1 MTREIKF
8 RAWVVSLDNGEGEMI
23 DVATAGPSLNDPE
36 RVFDIKGQKYKD
48 DWFTISPL
56 MQYTGLKDKNGVE
69 IYEGDIVKKD
79 TDEQNQD
86 YGEPS
91 QWVTS
96 IKWKDDSSG
105 WGVWDNYINLHGA
118 GMDCYES
125 QWDEEIW
132 DLNQDV
138 ATEEFEVIGNIY
150 ENPELLKL

>member
-69 IYEGDIVKKD
+69 IYEGDIVKYIGQLNPDRYKLFII
-79 TDEQNQD
+79 E
-86 YGEPS
+86 
-91 QWVTS
+91 W
-96 IKWKDDSSG
+96 DDK
-105 WGVWDNYINLHGA
+105 LA
-118 GMDCYES
+118 GFYAGGG
-125 QWDEEIW
+125 QI
-132 DLNQDV
+132 QR
-138 ATEEFEVIGNIY
+138 TKGYEVIGNIY
-150 ENPELLKL
+150 ETPELLDKN